1 MPTPAKQ
8 QTVSEL
14 TDVLQ
19 RAKVVIATDYSGMSV
34 NQMTEL
40 RRVLREQGAEYRVIK
55 NRLALLAAE
64 RAGNELV
71 PQLLDGITGMAFGYD
86 DPVSVAK
93 TIDEFV
99 KSSRATLK
107 VRNAVID
114 GRLVD
119 STQVAALASMPPK
132 DILLARL
139 LGQLNSPVTRLVY
152 ALNGPVQGLAMVLQR
167 RAEQV
172 STAS

>member
-132 DILLARL
+132 DILLGRL

>member
-1 MPTPAKQ
+1 MPTKAKE
-8 QTVSEL
+8 QTVTDL
-14 TDVLQ
+14 TEVLQ

-64 RAGNELV
+64 RAGNDLV
-71 PQLLDGITGMAFGYD
+71 PQLLEGITGMAFGYD
-86 DPVSVAK
+86 DPVSIAK
-93 TIDEFV
+93 TIDEFI

-107 VRNAVID
+107 VRNAVVD
-114 GRLVD
+114 GKIVD
-119 STQVAALASMPPK
+119 ASQVAALASMPPK
-132 DILLARL
+132 EILIARL

-167 RAEQV
+167 RAEQI
-172 STAS
+172 SSAS

>member
-99 KSSRATLK
+99 KASRATLK

-132 DILLARL
+132 DILLGRL

>member
-132 DILLARL
+132 DILLGRL

-172 STAS
+172 GTAS

>member
-1 MPTPAKQ
+1 VPTPAKQ

-132 DILLARL
+132 DILLGRL

>member
-132 DILLARL
+132 DILLGRL

-172 STAS
+172 SIAS